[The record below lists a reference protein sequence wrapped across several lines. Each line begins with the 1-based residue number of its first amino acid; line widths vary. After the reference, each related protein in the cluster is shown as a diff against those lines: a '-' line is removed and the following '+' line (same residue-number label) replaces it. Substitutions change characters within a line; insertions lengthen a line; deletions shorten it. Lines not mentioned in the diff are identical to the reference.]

1 MLRPRLLNRT
11 ADRDHRGQAMVEFAI
26 ILPILILLLVMAVDA
41 GRLFFG
47 YVALHNASRIGADHA
62 ASHPDAWNGVP
73 DPIEQGHRDRYAAL
87 ITADLQ
93 ALGCQGSP
101 VPNPVF
107 NGFADGD
114 HVRVELSCDF
124 SPLTPLVESFMGQP
138 LTLRASSDFAVN
150 RTISAGLPPP
160 GAPPP
165 PPSGGPTP
173 SPSPSAMPTASPSP
187 GACIAPPFN
196 GVKKNSAQAL
206 WNSRGFTTTLVFQ
219 PGNGNYTIRVQFP
232 LQNGQA
238 GGCTTTTE
246 TVGP

>member
-1 MLRPRLLNRT
+1 MLLPRLLRRT
-11 ADRDHRGQAMVEFAI
+11 ADRQRRGQAMVEFAI
-26 ILPILILLLVMAVDA
+26 ILPFLVLLLVMAVDA

-87 ITADLQ
+87 ITADLH

-101 VPNPVF
+101 VPDPVF
-107 NGFADGD
+107 TGFTDGD
-114 HVRVELSCDF
+114 SVNVELECDF

-138 LTLRASSDFAVN
+138 LSLRASSDFAVN

-173 SPSPSAMPTASPSP
+173 SPGS
-187 GACIAPPFN
+187 CVAPNFVGPPA
-196 GVKKNSAQAL
+196 VRKNNAQAL
-206 WNSRGFTTTLVFQ
+206 WTAAGFTTPLVFV
-219 PGNGNYTIRVQFP
+219 PNNGNYFIVDQAPLNGGQSGPCSTVERVSNAVIP
-232 LQNGQA
+232 
-238 GGCTTTTE
+238 
-246 TVGP
+246 